1 MIDRSRIRRGMT
13 VRSSDGEELGKVIQC
28 EGVSFIIEKGLLFP
42 MDYALRFEDVS
53 DVVGDEIRLSHGR
66 ALLGQLT
73 DLREARQPA
82 ANIDRRERLEVV
94 SMTARR
100 EDVRVPRVEEEEEE
114 IAIPRRPEENE
125 EVRLR
130 KERFVEQRAA
140 VEDVESPGNLGE
152 GSGAIGRRDP
162 DDEA

>member
-1 MIDRSRIRRGMT
+1 MIDRSRILRGMT
-13 VRSSDGEELGKVIQC
+13 VYSSDGEELGKVIQC
-28 EGVSFIIEKGLLFP
+28 EGASFIIEKGLLFP

-53 DVVGDEIRLSHGR
+53 DVVGDEIRLSSGR

-73 DLREARQPA
+73 ELREAKQPTA
-82 ANIDRRERLEVV
+82 SSDAGARREVV

-100 EDVRVPRVEEEEEE
+100 EHVRAPLVEQEEEE
-114 IAIPRRPEENE
+114 IAIPRRPEENGE
-125 EVRLR
+125 ARLR

-140 VEDVESPGNLGE
+140 DEDVESPGNFGKD
-152 GSGAIGRRDP
+152 SGAIGRRDP